1 MSWLISS
8 PLSSGPC
15 SSGIPSYRGAAG
27 LWTRLRPEM
36 LSATPAQRARIAR
49 DPEWVASAELFR
61 ENPVPFFEVKREFV
75 LGLARR
81 RWLPTAAHHVVALL
95 HRHGLLSHV
104 LTQNID
110 GLHQESGV
118 PSDLVTEVHGTTRSA
133 RCDGC
138 GRRLAL
144 EEYAAL
150 AEAHVRDLGGADPG
164 APARSSDGGPGLTRN
179 HGVVREVAT
188 GICSPLSAS
197 GGLCGALGT
206 VKNDAGVKSWCR
218 GMGRGPVEVD
228 ALRKSRRR
236 GSGNGLSANG
246 GRPERQLP
254 QDLAKLEVGWA
265 GAGSR
270 LQPWRWPYRLV
281 EPSLGPSASP
291 QHTCII
297 RASPL
302 RGDVR
307 TKKS

>member
-1 MSWLISS
+1 
-8 PLSSGPC
+8 
-15 SSGIPSYRGAAG
+15 
-27 LWTRLRPEM
+27 M

-164 APARSSDGGPGLTRN
+164 APARSSDGGLPCPGCARTSVRPDTVLFGEEVN
-179 HGVVREVAT
+179 PAFREVFRRDLPAADLLVVVGTTLLVAPVAT
-188 GICSPLSAS
+188 APMEVSPECVRLVVNDRRVGENVGLVFDEPDCRRDIMVEDDIDAAFVRLAGMLGWLPDLEALSGQMS
-197 GGLCGALGT
+197 ERGAECVAAAAAAERARLG
-206 VKNDAGVKSWCR
+206 
-218 GMGRGPVEVD
+218 
-228 ALRKSRRR
+228 RRR
-236 GSGNGLSANG
+236 AA
-246 GRPERQLP
+246 P
-254 QDLAKLEVGWA
+254 
-265 GAGSR
+265 
-270 LQPWRWPYRLV
+270 
-281 EPSLGPSASP
+281 
-291 QHTCII
+291 
-297 RASPL
+297 
-302 RGDVR
+302 
-307 TKKS
+307 

>member
-164 APARSSDGGPGLTRN
+164 APARSSDGVPQGPAGGRLAGGGGHHAAGGPRRHGAHGGVPGVCAAGRQRPAGGRERGPG
-179 HGVVREVAT
+179 VRRAR
-188 GICSPLSAS
+188 LSARHH
-197 GGLCGALGT
+197 G
-206 VKNDAGVKSWCR
+206 
-218 GMGRGPVEVD
+218 
-228 ALRKSRRR
+228 
-236 GSGNGLSANG
+236 
-246 GRPERQLP
+246 
-254 QDLAKLEVGWA
+254 
-265 GAGSR
+265 
-270 LQPWRWPYRLV
+270 
-281 EPSLGPSASP
+281 
-291 QHTCII
+291 
-297 RASPL
+297 
-302 RGDVR
+302 
-307 TKKS
+307 